1 MVSDGEIKTL
11 QNLGPHLMGVVG
23 TLMRATRP
31 DKNAR
36 LIDGVQPY
44 KILII
49 EAVCGIFK
57 LHYF

>member
-1 MVSDGEIKTL
+1 MGKLKL